1 MKSPSISSFLRTG
14 SLAALLAFWSVP
26 AQAITVVTPA
36 PDFGATTSADD
47 VDVQG
52 TAKGTT
58 TTATA
63 NVNAGGASPNSPS
76 GTVTVADS
84 SIFTVGQA
92 IVTTVE
98 ATTGLPDNTWV
109 REITNATTVRVE
121 GSGLPW
127 GYNKTYTVAANYM
140 NVKNGDTFT
149 AYEEV
154 SAQPTGDVNNLIL
167 SGPGSA
173 VTLAD
178 SAVLTIHGSIS
189 RTGGSGAIASING
202 SASIKA
208 GGTDADLVVD
218 TPTATDSLQINSFID
233 ANGTGGLT
241 KTGPGTL
248 RIASGYDSLS
258 YTGKTVIDGGRLSLY
273 NPTNGFAE
281 ASLGAIPASFE
292 ADSITLQNGAILQYS
307 SLGNNNQL
315 TISANR
321 GITLGAGTQT
331 IERLGQNQINLNSVI
346 SGAGGLYFN
355 ALITNDSGGTGFA
368 VLNAANTFEGD
379 TTFGWGPVITTGSN
393 QKGWS
398 ITLGNKDALQNST
411 VVWENVNGSNENNG
425 RPYKFN
431 FGAGSGTYTLG
442 GLAGSKDADTGRWIS
457 TNDANKTIAIGNN
470 DQDTTFNGKI
480 SWGATKLE
488 KIGNGTLTLANNN
501 AFTGSTR
508 IVSGTLA
515 LGSAGFID
523 SSSGVEIDPGGVLD
537 TTAQS
542 DFIMNFL
549 VGQGNTFHIDGTGG
563 GSSGSINA
571 DGLNIDAATVTIV
584 EDVAADDAA
593 YVLATYTSLTGGTNT
608 FASVSG
614 LPAGYTIDYAFN
626 GGTQIALVSGG
637 GGSPY
642 DTWATLNGLTG
653 APASSTDP
661 AFDADPNGNG
671 TDNGLEWILGGDP
684 LGAIPSAQPTATA
697 DASGLTLTFTRK
709 EDSIGEA
716 TLMIEYGTD
725 VQAWPGSV
733 TIGAT
738 SSGPDGN
745 GVVVTVNDAP
755 SPDEVTVFIPA
766 SNSVGGELYARATA
780 TMP

>member
-1 MKSPSISSFLRTG
+1 MKNPAIHSFLRTG
-14 SLAALLAFWSVP
+14 SLAALLAFWSIP

-36 PDFGATTSADD
+36 TDFGATTSADD

-63 NVNAGGASPNSPS
+63 DTVAGGMS

-92 IVTTVE
+92 IETTVE
-98 ATTGLPDNTWV
+98 STTGLPDNTWV
-109 REITNATTVRVE
+109 REITNATTIRVE

-127 GYNKTYTVAANYM
+127 GYNKTYTVASGYM

-149 AYEEV
+149 AYEQV

-178 SAVLTIHGSIS
+178 SAVLSIHGSIS
-189 RTGGSGAIASING
+189 RTGGSGAIATING
-202 SASIKA
+202 SACIKA
-208 GGTDADLVVD
+208 GATDADLVVD

-258 YTGKTVIDGGRLSLY
+258 YTGKTLIDGGRLSLY
-273 NPTNGFAE
+273 NPTNGNAE
-281 ASLGAIPASFE
+281 ASLGAIPGSFE

-307 SLGNNNQL
+307 SLGNSNQL

-331 IERLGQNQINLNSVI
+331 LERLGQNQINLNSVI
-346 SGAGGLYFN
+346 SGTGGLFFD
-355 ALITNDSGGTGFA
+355 ALITNDNGGTGFA
-368 VLNAANTFEGD
+368 VLNAANTYEGD
-379 TTFGWGPVITTGSN
+379 TTFGWGPAITTGSS
-393 QKGWS
+393 QKGWT
-398 ITLGNKDALQNST
+398 ITLGNKDAFQNST
-411 VVWENVNGSNENNG
+411 VVWENANGHNENSG
-425 RPYKFN
+425 RPYKLN

-442 GLAGSKDADTGRWIS
+442 GLAGSKDADTGRWNS
-457 TNDANKTIAIGNN
+457 LNDSNKTIAIGNN
-470 DQDTTFNGKI
+470 DNDTTFTGKI
-480 SWGATKLE
+480 SWGPTKLE
-488 KIGNGTLTLANNN
+488 KIGNGKLTLENNN

-508 IVSGTLA
+508 IASGILA
-515 LGSAGFID
+515 LGSAGYID
-523 SSSGVEIDPGGVLD
+523 SSSVVEIDPGGVLD
-537 TTAQS
+537 TTAQT
-542 DFIMNFL
+542 DFIMNYL
-549 VGQGNTFHIDGTGG
+549 TGQGNTFHIDGTGG

-571 DGLNIDAATVTIV
+571 AGLNIDATNLTIV

-593 YVLATYTSLTGGTNT
+593 YVLATYTSLTGLTNT
-608 FASVSG
+608 FASVTG
-614 LPAGYTIDYAFN
+614 LPAGYSIDYAYA

-642 DTWATLNGLTG
+642 DTWATTNGLTG

-697 DASGLTLTFTRK
+697 DASGLTLTFTRE
-709 EDSIGEA
+709 EDSIGQA
-716 TLMIEYGTD
+716 TLTIEYGSD

-745 GVVVTVNDAP
+745 GVVVTVNDIP

-766 SNSVGGELYARATA
+766 SNAPGGALYARAMA